1 MKKLNCFLLICTV
14 TISLALTAVAQ
25 TPAISSFTPVSAKP
39 GDVVTITGSG
49 FNTTTSNNIVFFGAT
64 QATIT
69 AATATS
75 LTATVPIGAAYAP
88 ITVLNATNALATY
101 SSRFFNPTFSPNK
114 GSIAST
120 DITARV
126 SFATGARPYSV
137 AIGDID
143 GDGKADIVTANQTA
157 NTVSVLRNTGS
168 GSSLSFAT
176 KVDFTTGP
184 TPFSVALGDMDG
196 DGKLDI
202 AIVNRG
208 DNTISV
214 LRNTGSVGNL
224 SFAAKTDFATSVLP
238 WSIAIGDMDGDGRPD
253 LAVANLGA
261 NSASILRNTSSVGS
275 LSFDNKI
282 DLTTGATP
290 RAVAIGDIDG
300 DGKAE
305 LVTANQG
312 ENSVSVFRN
321 TGSAGTISFAA
332 KTDFTTGQAPLSVA
346 IGDLDGDGKLDV
358 SAGNFTDNT
367 VSVLRNTSSVG
378 TLGFAAKTDFATGS
392 APSGVAFGDIDGDG
406 KPELAITNQT
416 AFTISLLRNTSSI
429 GSLNLTPKVDLA
441 TGQNP
446 FSLAIGDLNNDGK
459 LDFATADYSD
469 NTVSVLVNNPV
480 FSTNANLSNLNLS
493 DGTLSPNF
501 LANTTSYTA
510 AVNSST
516 NNITVTPTTAEQNA
530 TVELKIN
537 GGNYLSVTSGNASS
551 NLALIEG
558 NNIIIV
564 KVTAQDGITFKE
576 YTITVTKAATL
587 PVSLISFD
595 AKMNNSGSVD
605 LTWSTASEIN
615 NSHYI
620 ILNSTD
626 GVNFS
631 RLAKISG
638 SGNSNQQNRYQTSD
652 INPANGNNYYQLV
665 QYDTDGKATLLST
678 KVVNVSLISASEVSI
693 YPIPFKN
700 TINAK
705 FESGLY
711 NTIKLLDMKGSI
723 LVIKAIDNTQSQISL
738 ENLNLPAATYII
750 RLEGKAVSVSKTIVK
765 N

>member
-1 MKKLNCFLLICTV
+1 
-14 TISLALTAVAQ
+14 
-25 TPAISSFTPVSAKP
+25 
-39 GDVVTITGSG
+39 
-49 FNTTTSNNIVFFGAT
+49 
-64 QATIT
+64 
-69 AATATS
+69 
-75 LTATVPIGAAYAP
+75 
-88 ITVLNATNALATY
+88 
-101 SSRFFNPTFSPNK
+101 
-114 GSIAST
+114 
-120 DITARV
+120 
-126 SFATGARPYSV
+126 
-137 AIGDID
+137 
-143 GDGKADIVTANQTA
+143 
-157 NTVSVLRNTGS
+157 
-168 GSSLSFAT
+168 
-176 KVDFTTGP
+176 
-184 TPFSVALGDMDG
+184 
-196 DGKLDI
+196 
-202 AIVNRG
+202 
-208 DNTISV
+208 
-214 LRNTGSVGNL
+214 
-224 SFAAKTDFATSVLP
+224 
-238 WSIAIGDMDGDGRPD
+238 
-253 LAVANLGA
+253 
-261 NSASILRNTSSVGS
+261 
-275 LSFDNKI
+275 
-282 DLTTGATP
+282 
-290 RAVAIGDIDG
+290 
-300 DGKAE
+300 
-305 LVTANQG
+305 
-312 ENSVSVFRN
+312 
-321 TGSAGTISFAA
+321 
-332 KTDFTTGQAPLSVA
+332 
-346 IGDLDGDGKLDV
+346 
-358 SAGNFTDNT
+358 
-367 VSVLRNTSSVG
+367 VLRNTSSVG